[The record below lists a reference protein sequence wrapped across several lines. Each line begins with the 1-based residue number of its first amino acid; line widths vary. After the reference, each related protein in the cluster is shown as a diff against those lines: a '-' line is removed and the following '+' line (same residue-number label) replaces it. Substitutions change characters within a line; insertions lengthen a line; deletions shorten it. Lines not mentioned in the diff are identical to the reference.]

1 MNGHSDRGS
10 TPLRSIRTLFF
21 GVPGK
26 IAPASRIF
34 LLLKLNDIDIF
45 GICDS
50 VQNGGCILTGTA
62 LTELFGSIFRGKK
75 QNTEN
80 ERAEVYMQASARFF
94 DFEKTCE
101 NDGDMVE

>member
-26 IAPASRIF
+26 IAPASRI
-34 LLLKLNDIDIF
+34 
-45 GICDS
+45 
-50 VQNGGCILTGTA
+50 ILTGTA